1 MRMDPESAY
10 FRIVTEPA
18 RSLVR
23 IVRSSEPMPRDEEAV
38 RRAFGA
44 LVEPLRKLAGYKA
57 LIDLRNGPP
66 GRNDDE
72 FERATQSAQKELVR
86 SFSRVAILVRSAVG
100 KLQVRRLARGRGSS
114 NSSNVFL
121 DEQEALRY
129 LAEEPA

>member
-1 MRMDPESAY
+1 MEPGNAY

-23 IVRSSEPMPRDEEAV
+23 IVRSNEVMPRDEEAV

-57 LIDLRNGPP
+57 LIDLRNGPT

-72 FERATQSAQKELVR
+72 FERATRSAQTELVR
-86 SFSRVAILVRSAVG
+86 NFSRVAFLVRSAVG
-100 KLQVRRLARGRGSS
+100 KLQVRRLARGG
-114 NSSNVFL
+114 NAGNVFL

>member
-1 MRMDPESAY
+1 MDPGNAY

-18 RSLVR
+18 RGLVR
-23 IVRSSEPMPRDEEAV
+23 IVRSSEAMPRDEEAV

-72 FERATQSAQKELVR
+72 FERATRSAQTELIR
-86 SFSRVAILVRSAVG
+86 NFSRVAFLVRSAVG
-100 KLQVRRLARGRGSS
+100 KLQVRRLARGGG
-114 NSSNVFL
+114 SSNVFL

-129 LAEEPA
+129 LAEEPT